1 MKKLIRFEN
10 FNLDF
15 CPSFKNYQ
23 IPLYLSFIAEI
34 GKKYS
39 VTYNNKLMN
48 IKILSRQSGHR
59 GFINWTQVLEYPA
72 KKVIKNK

>member
-39 VTYNNKLMN
+39 VTYNNKLRRVSPDD
-48 IKILSRQSGHR
+48 K
-59 GFINWTQVLEYPA
+59 
-72 KKVIKNK
+72 